1 MLIVLH
7 CECGEIYRAE
17 ERHIGG
23 RIKCRKCDRTILI
36 VQPNPVHHPP
46 TPSATPISAPVYKP
60 QSASTS
66 FRKRPVVMGILGII
80 AIVIGVIIFNRS
92 HRSNTESE
100 QSTTARP
107 SPSVTTTPS
116 SIPPSSLPSNVSN
129 QSPDSSSQPDR
140 PAVSLAN
147 GTNIIQPRGS
157 KGHGTLK
164 VSNGTSYDAVVRL
177 ADSVTK
183 KTRRLV
189 YVQANSE
196 FTIGGIG
203 PGDCILQFT
212 AGIDWDKTQRKFLH
226 DQSYSQF
233 ESLLEFRETKTD
245 YGIEWA
251 KFEVTL
257 NPVLYGNA
265 RTSSIN
271 ASDFEDQEIDQ
282 QH

>member
-36 VQPNPVHHPP
+36 VKPNPVHPLP
-46 TPSATPISAPVYKP
+46 TQPATAPPVYSR
-60 QSASTS
+60 QSVSAS
-66 FRKRPVVMGILGII
+66 FRKRLAVIGILGIL
-80 AIVIGVIIFNRS
+80 AIVIGAIIFNRS
-92 HRSNTESE
+92 HSSNTESE
-100 QSTTARP
+100 QSTTARS
-107 SPSVTTTPS
+107 SPSVSTTPS
-116 SIPPSSLPSNVSN
+116 SVSPSSLPSNVSN
-129 QSPDSSSQPDR
+129 PSPDSSSQPDR
-140 PAVSLAN
+140 PPVSLAN
-147 GTNIIQPRGS
+147 GTDIIQPRGS
-157 KGHGTLK
+157 KGRGTLK
-164 VSNGTSYDAVVRL
+164 ISNGTRYDAVVRL
-177 ADSVTK
+177 ADSVNK

-189 YVQANSE
+189 YVKANSD
-196 FTIGGIG
+196 FTIGDIG
-203 PGDCILQFT
+203 PGNCILQFT
-212 AGIDWDKTQRKFLH
+212 TGTDWDKTQRKFLR

-271 ASDFEDQEIDQ
+271 ASDFEDHEIDER
-282 QH
+282 H